1 MKLKI
6 ITPDGIRFEGEVDN
20 VSFPGIAGSFD
31 ILSHHAPLIAALGSG
46 EIRYTE
52 NGKKQ
57 KQLIQNGFV
66 DVKDDVLT
74 VCIE

>member
-6 ITPDGIRFEGEVDN
+6 VSPEGIRFEGEVDS

-46 EIRYTE
+46 DIRYME
-52 NGKKQ
+52 NGKMQ
-57 KQLIQNGFV
+57 KQPIQNGFME
-66 DVKDDVLT
+66 VKDDILT